1 MKTRPQATKCSRD
14 AVFLHIN
21 RQRALGENMIRGTD
35 SPAPIELIVTAVM
48 VLAVLFS
55 HSRGWL

>member
-1 MKTRPQATKCSRD
+1 MKTRPQATRCNR
-14 AVFLHIN
+14 AGVLLHIS

-35 SPAPIELIVTAVM
+35 APASIELIVTAVM

-55 HSRGWL
+55 HSRGWI